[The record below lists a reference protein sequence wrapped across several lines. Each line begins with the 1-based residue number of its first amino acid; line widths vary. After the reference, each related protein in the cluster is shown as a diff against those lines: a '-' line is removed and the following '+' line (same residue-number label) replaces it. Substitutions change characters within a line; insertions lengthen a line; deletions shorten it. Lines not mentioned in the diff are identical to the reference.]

1 MAWWDK
7 FFSGGE
13 GQAATPEDAKRRA
26 LQRST
31 WAAGKGREKGDIWLP
46 PETSTPENRQQLI
59 DSIKGLKRAS
69 DLWKR

>member
-1 MAWWDK
+1 MAWWER
-7 FFSGGE
+7 FFGGE
-13 GQAATPEDAKRRA
+13 GQAATPADAMRRA

-31 WAAGKGREKGDIWLP
+31 WAAGKAREKGDIWLP
-46 PETSTPENRQQLI
+46 PESSTPENRQQLI